1 MTTFWNTDFRLPAV
15 DASRDELIAYYHN
28 LLYTAREIKGFL
40 LFVHNIIVSEKTIYR
55 VVRRLNLWRRSNESD
70 LQDVIRCI
78 VRLRSDGF
86 SEVGYPSMWQLLN
99 TRCGLHVTQ
108 ETVRFAQI
116 AIDRDGVNIRGRN
129 RLRRRHYTIKGPHFC
144 LHVDGYDK
152 LKPFGIAIHGCID
165 GFSRKI
171 LWLNAS
177 HTNNPR
183 YVAQYFVA
191 YLKQLKRVPRM
202 VRSDAGN
209 ENVIIRD
216 IQIALRSSH
225 GDEVAGHRSFSVG
238 RSTSNQRIEMLWS
251 FLMRYFTSYW
261 RNLFIDIVDSGQ
273 LHNADPI
280 HLECIR
286 FCFMPIIQHHLN
298 TFLISWNS
306 HRIRPQRQIEIQ
318 TGVPD
323 VMFFQPFL
331 FDTTDYAFEIPCGH
345 DVLDE
350 IERVYTQPRLERGC
364 SADFIGFVEEIT
376 GLNVDDFDA
385 VASPDKAKQL
395 FIEITGLIDALG

>member
-1 MTTFWNTDFRLPAV
+1 
-15 DASRDELIAYYHN
+15 
-28 LLYTAREIKGFL
+28 
-40 LFVHNIIVSEKTIYR
+40 
-55 VVRRLNLWRRSNESD
+55 
-70 LQDVIRCI
+70 
-78 VRLRSDGF
+78 
-86 SEVGYPSMWQLLN
+86 MWQLLN

-108 ETVRFAQI
+108 KTVIFAQI
-116 AIDRDGVNIRGRN
+116 AIDRDGVNIRGMH
-129 RLRRRHYTIKGPHFC
+129 RLRRRHYTNKGPHFC

-177 HTNNPR
+177 HTNNNPR

-202 VRSDAGN
+202 IRSDAGN

-216 IQIALRSSH
+216 IQIALPSSRV
-225 GDEVAGHRSFSVG
+225 DEVAGHRSFSVG
-238 RSTSNQRIEMLWS
+238 RSTSNQRIKMLWS
-251 FLMRYFTSYW
+251 FLMIYFTSYW
-261 RNLFIDIVDSGQ
+261 RNLFRDMVDSGQ

-280 HLECIR
+280 HLEFGILTEFVHREKLR
-286 FCFMPIIQHHLN
+286 FKL
-298 TFLISWNS
+298 
-306 HRIRPQRQIEIQ
+306 
-318 TGVPD
+318 D

-345 DVLDE
+345 GVLDE
-350 IERVYTQPRLERGC
+350 IERVYTQPMLERGC

-376 GLNVDDFDA
+376 DLNVDDFDA
-385 VASPDKAKQL
+385 VASPDKAK
-395 FIEITGLIDALG
+395 